1 MLGFLPLLGLPP
13 PFMGKQKGYRVDGL
27 LDDKKKDHMDT
38 MTLEQTK
45 GKGIWEPDN
54 LQDKRGVNSNLNN
67 LNRSRRDRNRQQRYD
82 DII

>member
-1 MLGFLPLLGLPP
+1 
-13 PFMGKQKGYRVDGL
+13 MGKQKGYRVDGL
-27 LDDKKKDHMDT
+27 LDDKKKITWDT

-54 LQDKRGVNSNLNN
+54 LQNKRGVNSDLNN

>member
-1 MLGFLPLLGLPP
+1 
-13 PFMGKQKGYRVDGL
+13 
-27 LDDKKKDHMDT
+27 

-54 LQDKRGVNSNLNN
+54 LQDKRGVNSDLNN